1 MYMFSVSSRGQL
13 LGEARYSFEPETF
26 HVTEDGPGKVE
37 LKLRQGTL
45 FTGSFLVIHLNAEH
59 VEVIDVPVVVRDVP
73 VVPVVPVVPMDAPRG
88 SGRDSST
95 YEAALRGLFDAPDI
109 SLRDANRQRG
119 QHLNGDP
126 DWKLGWLKAGL
137 RCLGLSFPSGCLI
150 RMQAT

>member
-1 MYMFSVSSRGQL
+1 MYKFNVSSRGQL

-26 HVTEDGPGKVE
+26 HVTEDGPDKVG
-37 LKLRQGTL
+37 LKLRQGTV

-73 VVPVVPVVPMDAPRG
+73 VVPVVPMDAPRG
-88 SGRDSST
+88 SGRDSFT
-95 YEAALRGLFDAPDI
+95 YEAALRGLFGAPDV